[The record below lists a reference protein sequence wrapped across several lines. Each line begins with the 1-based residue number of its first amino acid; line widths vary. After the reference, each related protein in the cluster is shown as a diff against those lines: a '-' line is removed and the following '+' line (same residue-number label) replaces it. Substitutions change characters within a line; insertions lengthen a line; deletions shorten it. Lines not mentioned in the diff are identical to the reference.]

1 MSNLLF
7 DRKTNVLTAVVDFD
21 FSHVGAP
28 ISEYL
33 FSFYDTNGLLAGRAE
48 TERFFR
54 PFLLHGFPE
63 ADDDGHESPDLK
75 MARVLNAALQ
85 QVRAKKPSN
94 QPSAGAVA
102 DVWWFSQELCQA
114 YWLMEGF
121 LRHRTPEQLAEMKA
135 ESAQALKVYLN
146 LWGY

>member
-7 DRKTNVLTAVVDFD
+7 DRETNVLMAVVDFD

-33 FSFYDTNGLLAGRAE
+33 FSFYDMNGLLAGSGE
-48 TERFFR
+48 TARFFR
-54 PFLLHGFPE
+54 QFLLCGFPE
-63 ADDDGHESPDLK
+63 ADDVSDSTDLK
-75 MARVLNAALQ
+75 MARALDAALQ
-85 QVRAKKPSN
+85 QVDAKKPSN
-94 QPSAGAVA
+94 QHSAGTAA

-114 YWLMEGF
+114 YWLMDGF
-121 LRHRTPEQLAEMKA
+121 LRHRTPAQLAEMKD
-135 ESAQALKVYLN
+135 ESADALRFYLD